1 LRLRLKN
8 LIRMKMQKNYIKE
21 HELELCVKPDEF
33 YCIHR
38 SFNIN
43 VKAIMNLSQVVAKS
57 MIENKIAGSIVNLSS
72 QVQSTDSRIKIHY

>member
-1 LRLRLKN
+1 
-8 LIRMKMQKNYIKE
+8 
-21 HELELCVKPDEF
+21 VKPDEF

-43 VKAIMNLSQVVAKS
+43 VKAIMNISQVVARS

-72 QVQSTDSRIKIHY
+72 QVQTVEN